1 VPVHFV
7 ALANSAVNASRFPG
21 PHRAPRAELA
31 RLRAHVA
38 ELQRRNEELYRSS
51 AAVAHEL
58 KEPLIAVESYAALLA
73 ERLAGGL
80 DDRAREDLEAMLRG
94 TTRMRVVV
102 ETLLNQARSE
112 QSLEPAQVELAE
124 VAADCVAMLKP
135 EITARGARVVVHPM
149 PTVTGDPQLLRSV
162 LQNLLANAL
171 RYGAR
176 EGGVISVSA
185 ARAERGWRI
194 AVDSEG
200 AVIGADDRSRIFDP
214 FRRGR
219 GERRA
224 EGVGLGLAICQTI
237 VEQHGGTIGVE
248 PLECGNRFFFTLPD

>member
-1 VPVHFV
+1 
-7 ALANSAVNASRFPG
+7 L
-21 PHRAPRAELA
+21 
-31 RLRAHVA
+31 
-38 ELQRRNEELYRSS
+38 S

-80 DDRAREDLEAMLRG
+80 DDRAREDLDALLRG

-102 ETLLNQARSE
+102 ETLLHQARPG
-112 QSLEPAQVELAE
+112 QSLQRARVDLAE
-124 VAADCVAMLKP
+124 VAADCVAMFKL
-135 EITARGARVVVHPM
+135 ELTARGAHVEIHSM
-149 PTVTGDPQLLRSV
+149 PAVRGDGLLLRSV
-162 LQNLLANAL
+162 VQNLLANAL

-176 EGGVISVSA
+176 DGGVIVLSA
-185 ARAERGWRI
+185 AREEGGWRI

-224 EGVGLGLAICQTI
+224 DGVGLGLAICRTI
-237 VEQHGGTIGVE
+237 IEQHGGTIGVE
-248 PLECGNRFFFTLPD
+248 PLDRGNRFFFTLPD